1 MRDWEKKVT
10 EILARL
16 AKDEADIAY
25 LLSPIVSFPD
35 PALEAAVRAAI
46 GVPSG
51 NIHQS
56 DLIPITSFS
65 ATGLGIVDLTGM
77 EYWTSLTGLALGYNS
92 IVDISPLAGLTAL
105 TSLDLDNNSIVDISP
120 LAGLTALTLLDLSG
134 NSIVDISPL
143 AGLTA
148 LNWLNLGGNSIVD
161 ISPLVGVM
169 ASGNQIING
178 NPLNVH
184 AYHTDIPAI
193 LAIGVAVMFDVEP
206 TPAAIAINP
215 MGGTTAGGTP
225 VDITGTGFLH
235 GATATIDGNPC
246 TTVIFVSDTEL
257 TAVTPAGAAGAK
269 DVVVT
274 NDVNFGTA
282 AAAFT
287 YS

>member
-77 EYWTSLTGLALGYNS
+77 EYWTSLTGL
-92 IVDISPLAGLTAL
+92 GL
-105 TSLDLDNNSIVDISP
+105 SYNSIVDISP